1 MSRKTAAGR
10 TLVHMDPDDI
20 YFTHARIRPVF
31 TGCNKRIE
39 DTLEE
44 ILSGQTK
51 IEDVPYITVIENFE
65 APAAAPAGPSK
76 GKKGRRGDSDDD
88 EDDERGGKRKGRG
101 KAPAAAAT
109 APPVPYYFSLNNR
122 RLYLFKTLKAMGK
135 LDKIAVQVKPALERE
150 RTKYTRER
158 CVLRAKIM
166 GAGEKRVGEGD
177 GGEGAEDGEE
187 EER

>member
-10 TLVHMDPDDI
+10 TLVQMDPDEI

-39 DTLEE
+39 ETLEE

-65 APAAAPAGPSK
+65 TPAPAPAGGSSK
-76 GKKGRRGDSDDD
+76 GKKGRRGDSDD
-88 EDDERGGKRKGRG
+88 EEEERGGKRKGRG
-101 KAPAAAAT
+101 KAAPAAAS
-109 APPVPYYFSLNNR
+109 APPAPYYFSLNNR

-135 LDKIAVQVKPALERE
+135 IDTIAVQVKPALERE

-166 GAGEKRVGEGD
+166 GAGEKRVGEGE
-177 GGEGAEDGEE
+177 GEEEDGEE